1 MNKIKEKSPEQLNLP
16 IRESMR
22 TTHII
27 KGDIDYY
34 VSKYHRDWTSMFRF
48 ISSRVGKS
56 YNDTYSEFVKVLKES
71 KKYSKVLD
79 REYAKD
85 RFKSFFNKG
94 ISETEWGISPFDV
107 IDGKIRENE
116 RYFHKKRHI
125 KRSNEQADI

>member
-1 MNKIKEKSPEQLNLP
+1 MNKIEEKSPEQLNLP

-85 RFKSFFNKG
+85 RFKSFF
-94 ISETEWGISPFDV
+94 
-107 IDGKIRENE
+107 
-116 RYFHKKRHI
+116 
-125 KRSNEQADI
+125 Q

>member
-1 MNKIKEKSPEQLNLP
+1 
-16 IRESMR
+16 MR

-56 YNDTYSEFVKVLKES
+56 YNDTYSEFVNELKES

-79 REYAKD
+79 REYVKD

-94 ISETEWGISPFDV
+94 ISETEWGV
-107 IDGKIRENE
+107 LLLM
-116 RYFHKKRHI
+116 
-125 KRSNEQADI
+125 